1 MSNPA
6 AHRSW
11 LSRLVEVPAGRL
23 NSVLLRPQR
32 LDSWILLRS
41 GVGTLV
47 VFWAMILLPDLN
59 DLYGP
64 TSIVP
69 SQGPRPA
76 QLSIFR
82 WWSLDVA
89 GLLKI
94 RGSELQQRY
103 SELMMLAGGPCA
115 VPYLHEAMDGGW
127 QGDIAIDRFLL
138 PLAGSYFNQRKTTI
152 YGGSNEVQRN
162 IVAQTVLG

>member
-69 SQGPRPA
+69 SP
-76 QLSIFR
+76 FTFCF
-82 WWSLDVA
+82 
-89 GLLKI
+89 
-94 RGSELQQRY
+94 LQSSSVRR
-103 SELMMLAGGPCA
+103 SRL
-115 VPYLHEAMDGGW
+115 EA
-127 QGDIAIDRFLL
+127 
-138 PLAGSYFNQRKTTI
+138 
-152 YGGSNEVQRN
+152 
-162 IVAQTVLG
+162 